1 MIIWFAG
8 AAGQDLKDTIFFL
21 NGTRVI
27 GKIKSIKLGVMS
39 FDPDDANDITVQ
51 LRKLRSIA
59 AVRQVFRVE
68 TIDNRV
74 FFGKMYPVP
83 QPSFASIRTP
93 SDTVDLPIEEIS
105 VLYPFKNSFWQRFS
119 GNASAGFDF
128 TRSSGFGRLN
138 FDGTLNY
145 KSKKQE
151 ITLSATGIYTITDS
165 TFSRDREDLG
175 LKYNHYFTT
184 TWFGTLLLRYQ
195 RNLELGLDRRYQEG
209 AGAGNKFITSRH
221 VYAWTRLGVVL
232 NQEENTEGVKSGALT
247 EISGQFEFD
256 FFRFTKPEVRC
267 SMTQAFFYSLSQK
280 GRFRNDGQTDL
291 NWEIFKDFR
300 FTLTFYN
307 NLDSQPP
314 TKESPKVDYGIVV
327 GFTYIF

>member
-1 MIIWFAG
+1 MMAAAVAG
-8 AAGQDLKDTIFFL
+8 AQDLKDTIFFL

-27 GKIKSIKLGVMS
+27 GKIKSIKLGVMT

-68 TIDNRV
+68 TIHNKV
-74 FFGKMYPVP
+74 YFGKMYPHP
-83 QPSFASIRTP
+83 HTGNALILTP
-93 SDTVDLPIEEIS
+93 TDTLEIPIEEIS
-105 VLYPFKNSFWQRFS
+105 VLYPFKNDFWQRFS

-138 FDGTLNY
+138 FDGSVNY
-145 KSKKQE
+145 KAKKEE
-151 ITLSATGIYTITDS
+151 ISLAASGIYTITDS
-165 TFSRDREDLG
+165 TFSHDREDVG

-184 TWFGTLLLRYQ
+184 TWFGTLLLKYQ

-232 NQEENTEGVKSGALT
+232 NQEENTDGVKSGSLT
-247 EISGQFEFD
+247 ELSGQFEFD

-267 SMTQAFFYSLSQK
+267 NMTQAFYYGLTQK

-291 NWEIFKDFR
+291 NWEIVKDFR
-300 FTLTFYN
+300 FNLTLYN
-307 NLDSQPP
+307 SLDSQPP
-314 TKESPKVDYGIVV
+314 TEGSPKVDYGIVV
-327 GFTYIF
+327 GFSYIF